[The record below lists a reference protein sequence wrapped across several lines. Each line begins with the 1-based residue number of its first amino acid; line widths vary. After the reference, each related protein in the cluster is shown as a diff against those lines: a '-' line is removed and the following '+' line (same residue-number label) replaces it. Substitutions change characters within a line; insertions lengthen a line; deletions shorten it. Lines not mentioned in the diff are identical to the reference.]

1 MFSGQMW
8 NILEKFALK
17 LNLEMDYIKQIVKGV
32 NIYLFNIIIYT
43 PKMFIVKYF

>member
-1 MFSGQMW
+1 MW

-43 PKMFIVKYF
+43 QKMFIVKYF

>member
-1 MFSGQMW
+1 MW

-32 NIYLFNIIIYT
+32 NIYLFNIIYT
-43 PKMFIVKYF
+43 PKIFIIKYF